1 MFLFTR
7 PTHCR
12 HELICSARKGYS
24 QGRLFFGGYFTRDKT
39 TFILQGIRFSG
50 AKNKFRTGALPRI
63 FNYSTE
69 HLDLPSHYKYS
80 PVSLLRIKMNSII
93 LLRSKQIPQR
103 NTSMPQESRY
113 TFTRIFKFARVLWVF
128 PLA

>member
-12 HELICSARKGYS
+12 HEQICSAGKGYS
-24 QGRLFFGGYFTRDKT
+24 QGRLFFGGYFTRDKN

-113 TFTRIFKFARVLWVF
+113 TFTRIFKFARVL
-128 PLA
+128 